1 MGGSNTMIADEIKK
15 AGQAA
20 IDQSVDLLTYNLTN
34 TWNTYSGTHSAL
46 AALACDTGGSY
57 WHDSDYG
64 EWHITFTQ
72 DVCRY
77 NGTPVKSYENNDHG
91 HGDYSSYE
99 LYDFN
104 DNQIYYDENTP
115 PTSFTVRGIEFQN
128 DKQNFQILSSGQPY
142 YIDSYSD
149 QEVYSEAGLL
159 NKSYI
164 PSKPTSNCIYNRYL
178 TSVGYNENKTLRTI
192 YAGSSCKMIMVNA
205 VQSDNYNWNAATYG
219 SAGGRVYV
227 TIPGVITRDAQ
238 FNFYNPGNLMMI
250 LQPNQTATVT
260 VRAFVQSGQ
269 ATKILCT
276 IQEIQL

>member
-1 MGGSNTMIADEIKK
+1 MIADEIKK
-15 AGQAA
+15 AGQAT

-34 TWNTYSGTHSAL
+34 TWNTYSGTHSVL

-57 WHDSDYG
+57 WHDSNYG

-77 NGTPVKSYENNDHG
+77 NGTPVKSYEYNVSG
-91 HGDYSSYE
+91 HGDYNSYE

-104 DNQIYYDENTP
+104 DNQIYYSESAA
-115 PTSFTVRGIEFQN
+115 PTTFTVRGIEFQN
-128 DKQNFQILSSGQPY
+128 DKQSFQILSSGQPY

-149 QEVYSEAGLL
+149 QKVYSEAGLF
-159 NKSYI
+159 NTSVV
-164 PSKPTSNCIYNRYL
+164 PSKNSCNCIYNRYL
-178 TSVGYNENKTLRTI
+178 TSVGYQKTKTLRTI
-192 YAGSSCKMIMVNA
+192 YAGSACKMVMVNA
-205 VQSDNYNWNAATYG
+205 VQSDNYNWDAATYPE
-219 SAGGRVYV
+219 AGGLVY
-227 TIPGVITRDAQ
+227 ISIHGVVGRKAQ

-260 VRAFVQSGQ
+260 VKAYLQSGQ
-269 ATKILCT
+269 TTTILCT